1 MKIITILLLFSGF
14 CLSANAQ
21 TVTFQSDDDKL
32 MIFRGTTVEIDTDT
46 AYIIS
51 STRAQKLNRQLDEL
65 GQIKGIYNQLLTNR
79 NKLLN
84 ELTAIEETLGKVIV
98 RMEADSGFLNQ
109 NMADIITDIDQ
120 TLLELKQ
127 NNETLATNN
136 RALTQKIDKL
146 NHLVKALRKE
156 TRWIWWNGLADKIVV
171 FGAGIGVGALAVLIL
186 L

>member
-1 MKIITILLLFSGF
+1 MKIATLFLVFLGF

-21 TVTFQSDDDKL
+21 TVTFHSNDDK
-32 MIFRGTTVEIDTDT
+32 IKASRGSTVVIEADT

-51 STRAQKLNRQLDEL
+51 SARAHKLNRQLDEL
-65 GQIKGIYNQLLTNR
+65 GQIKRIYNQLLTNR
-79 NKLLN
+79 NKLLR
-84 ELTAIEETLGKVIV
+84 ELTAIEETLGKVV
-98 RMEADSGFLNQ
+98 LRMEADSGFLNQ
-109 NMADIITDIDQ
+109 NMTGIIADIDR

-136 RALTQKIDKL
+136 RALSQKVDAL
-146 NHLVKALRKE
+146 SNLVKNLRKE

-171 FGAGIGVGALAVLIL
+171 FGAGIGVGAIAILIL